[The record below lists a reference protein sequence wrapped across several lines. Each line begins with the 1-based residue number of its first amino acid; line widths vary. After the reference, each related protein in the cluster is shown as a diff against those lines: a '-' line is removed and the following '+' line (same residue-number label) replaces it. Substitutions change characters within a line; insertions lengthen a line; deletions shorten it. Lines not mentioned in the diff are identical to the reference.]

1 MQICNNCRAE
11 NPEGE
16 MFCYR
21 CGVSLGLM
29 SISTAILDGQEDE
42 MSAGGD
48 VLSTDRVVYL
58 HFAGHS
64 DPMILQVNGQVL
76 MGRESGEGRL
86 NLERFEAVA
95 QGVSRQHAAIY
106 PEGAHL
112 YLRDLNSTNKT
123 YLNGQQ
129 LVAGDNY
136 LVHDGDEIMLG
147 RLVVKVFFK

>member
-1 MQICNNCRAE
+1 MQICNNCRTE

-16 MFCYR
+16 MFCFR
-21 CGVSLGLM
+21 CGVGLGQI
-29 SISTAILDGQEDE
+29 SISTAILGEQEDQFG
-42 MSAGGD
+42 AGSD
-48 VLSTDRVVYL
+48 TLSEDKVVYL
-58 HFAGHS
+58 HFAGHT
-64 DPMILQVNGQVL
+64 DPMIVRMSSQMV

-86 NLERFEAVA
+86 NLERFEAVS
-95 QGVSRQHAAIY
+95 QGVSRQHAALY
-106 PEGAHL
+106 PEEGFL

-136 LVHDGDEIMLG
+136 KVHDGDEIMLG